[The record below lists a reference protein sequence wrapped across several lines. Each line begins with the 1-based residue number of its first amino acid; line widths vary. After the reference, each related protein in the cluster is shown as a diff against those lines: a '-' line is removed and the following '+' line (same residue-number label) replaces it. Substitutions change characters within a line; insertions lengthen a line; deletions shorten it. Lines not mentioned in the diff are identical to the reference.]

1 MRVRTQNDQT
11 FDFGL
16 NGREIQDTFNLT
28 KYKELAYRSPRG
40 TRLSALVE
48 ERWSTWLQTVDEAPW
63 LSSWRR
69 SPHLMRSVD
78 GVPAS
83 APSVSALTATLPTS
97 APNDSTAA
105 QTPDATRPHAPA
117 TTPCGAQVE
126 PGHQAYIAL
135 YISIAAVWGYGILGW
150 LSDPTKRQGDI
161 SADARNSHALKSL
174 YELQGVKRPNLARTY
189 LIDDSIYR
197 GTGLIV
203 PCEFGDLDR
212 WLEPMWFEVC
222 QERSGFDPGLIS
234 GMLKG

>member
-48 ERWSTWLQTVDEAPW
+48 ERWSTWLQIVDEAPW

-69 SPHLMRSVD
+69 SPHLVRSVD
-78 GVPAS
+78 GVPAP
-83 APSVSALTATLPTS
+83 A
-97 APNDSTAA
+97 
-105 QTPDATRPHAPA
+105 PDAPRPHAPA
-117 TTPCGAQVE
+117 TTPFGAQVE

-135 YISIAAVWGYGILGW
+135 YIYVAAVWGYGILGW

-222 QERSGFDPGLIS
+222 QEFQAKARELNILDSGLGS
-234 GMLKG
+234 E

>member
-48 ERWSTWLQTVDEAPW
+48 ERWSTWLQIVDEAPW
-63 LSSWRR
+63 LANWRR
-69 SPHLMRSVD
+69 SPHLVRSVD
-78 GVPAS
+78 EG
-83 APSVSALTATLPTS
+83 PTS
-97 APNDSTAA
+97 ASALVAPALSTRKHG
-105 QTPDATRPHAPA
+105 QHAPA
-117 TTPCGAQVE
+117 TTPFGAQVE

-135 YISIAAVWGYGILGW
+135 YTYIAAVWGYGILGW
-150 LSDPTKRQGDI
+150 LSDLKERKSDI
-161 SADARNSHALKSL
+161 SADARTSHALKSL
-174 YELQGVKRPNLARTY
+174 YELQGVKKPNLARTY
-189 LIDDSIYR
+189 LVDDSIYR

-222 QERSGFDPGLIS
+222 QELQTQARLG
-234 GMLKG
+234 

>member
-1 MRVRTQNDQT
+1 MRVRTQNDQI

-16 NGREIQDTFNLT
+16 NGREVQDTFNLT

-48 ERWSTWLQTVDEAPW
+48 ERWSAWLQIVDEAPW

-69 SPHLMRSVD
+69 SPHLVRSVD
-78 GVPAS
+78 GVS
-83 APSVSALTATLPTS
+83 APTATPPTLT
-97 APNDSTAA
+97 PVHST
-105 QTPDATRPHAPA
+105 RA
-117 TTPCGAQVE
+117 TTPFGAQVE

-135 YISIAAVWGYGILGW
+135 YIYIAAVWGYGILGW
-150 LSDPTKRQGDI
+150 LSDPKKRQGDI
-161 SADARNSHALKSL
+161 SADTRNSHALKSL

-189 LIDDSIYR
+189 LVDDSIYR

-222 QERSGFDPGLIS
+222 QELRTNARR
-234 GMLKG
+234 

>member
-16 NGREIQDTFNLT
+16 SGREVQDTFNLT

-69 SPHLMRSVD
+69 SPHLVRSVD
-78 GVPAS
+78 GAPAPTPAS
-83 APSVSALTATLPTS
+83 NAPTPTLS
-97 APNDSTAA
+97 APA
-105 QTPDATRPHAPA
+105 PDAPRSHAPA
-117 TTPCGAQVE
+117 TTPFGAQVE

-135 YISIAAVWGYGILGW
+135 YIYVAAVWGYGILGW

-189 LIDDSIYR
+189 LVDDSIYR

-222 QERSGFDPGLIS
+222 QEFQANAQGLNIFDSGLVS
-234 GMLKG
+234 R

>member
-63 LSSWRR
+63 LSNWRR
-69 SPHLMRSVD
+69 SPHLVRSVD
-78 GVPAS
+78 GDS
-83 APSVSALTATLPTS
+83 APTSSSATTPTLN
-97 APNDSTAA
+97 APTAA
-105 QTPDATRPHAPA
+105 QARTHAPA
-117 TTPCGAQVE
+117 TTPFGAQVE

-135 YISIAAVWGYGILGW
+135 YIYIAAVWGYGILGW
-150 LSDPTKRQGDI
+150 LSDPKQRRGDI
-161 SADARNSHALKSL
+161 SADARTNHALKSL

-189 LIDDSIYR
+189 LVDDSIYR

-222 QERSGFDPGLIS
+222 QEFQANARVEE
-234 GMLKG
+234 LKS

>member
-1 MRVRTQNDQT
+1 MRVRTQNDQI

-48 ERWSTWLQTVDEAPW
+48 ERWSNWLQTVDAAPW
-63 LSSWRR
+63 LSNWRR
-69 SPHLMRSVD
+69 SPHLVRSVD
-78 GVPAS
+78 GVSAS
-83 APSVSALTATLPTS
+83 TSSVSALTATPPTP
-97 APNDSTAA
+97 APNS
-105 QTPDATRPHAPA
+105 RNHAPA
-117 TTPCGAQVE
+117 TTPFGAQVE

-135 YISIAAVWGYGILGW
+135 YIYIAAVWGYGILGW
-150 LSDPTKRQGDI
+150 LSDPKQRKGDI
-161 SADARNSHALKSL
+161 SADARTNHALKSL
-174 YELQGVKRPNLARTY
+174 YELQGVKKPNLARTY
-189 LIDDSIYR
+189 LVDDSIYR

-222 QERSGFDPGLIS
+222 QEFQAKARASTQA
-234 GMLKG
+234 

>member
-1 MRVRTQNDQT
+1 MRVRTQDAQT

-48 ERWSTWLQTVDEAPW
+48 GRWSDWLQTVDEAPW
-63 LSSWRR
+63 LSNWRR
-69 SPHLMRSVD
+69 SPHLVRSVD
-78 GVPAS
+78 GVL
-83 APSVSALTATLPTS
+83 AP
-97 APNDSTAA
+97 APN
-105 QTPDATRPHAPA
+105 PHKRAPA
-117 TTPCGAQVE
+117 TTPFGAQAE

-135 YISIAAVWGYGILGW
+135 YIYVAAVWGYGILGW
-150 LSDPTKRQGDI
+150 LSDTTKRQGDI
-161 SADARNSHALKSL
+161 GADTQNSHALKSL
-174 YELQGVKRPNLARTY
+174 YELQGVKRPNIARTY
-189 LIDDSIYR
+189 LIDNSIYR

-222 QERSGFDPGLIS
+222 QELQANARASTRA
-234 GMLKG
+234 

>member
-1 MRVRTQNDQT
+1 MRVRTQDAQT

-16 NGREIQDTFNLT
+16 NGREIQNTFNLT

-48 ERWSTWLQTVDEAPW
+48 ERWSTWLQIVDEAPW

-69 SPHLMRSVD
+69 SPHLVRSVD
-78 GVPAS
+78 GIS
-83 APSVSALTATLPTS
+83 AP
-97 APNDSTAA
+97 APVHS
-105 QTPDATRPHAPA
+105 TRPHAPA
-117 TTPCGAQVE
+117 TTPFGAQVE

-135 YISIAAVWGYGILGW
+135 YIYIAAVWGYGILGW

-161 SADARNSHALKSL
+161 SADTRNSHALKSL

-197 GTGLIV
+197 GTGLVV

-222 QERSGFDPGLIS
+222 QELRTNARR
-234 GMLKG
+234 

>member
-48 ERWSTWLQTVDEAPW
+48 ERWSTWLQIVDEAPW

-69 SPHLMRSVD
+69 SPHLVRSVD
-78 GVPAS
+78 EAPTPAP
-83 APSVSALTATLPTS
+83 AH
-97 APNDSTAA
+97 ST
-105 QTPDATRPHAPA
+105 RKHAPA
-117 TTPCGAQVE
+117 TTPFGAQVE

-135 YISIAAVWGYGILGW
+135 YIYIAAVWGYGILGW

-161 SADARNSHALKSL
+161 SADTRNSHALKSL

-189 LIDDSIYR
+189 LVDDSIYR

-222 QERSGFDPGLIS
+222 QESQALSILDSSLIS
-234 GMLKG
+234 E

>member
-1 MRVRTQNDQT
+1 MRVRTQNDQI

-48 ERWSTWLQTVDEAPW
+48 ERWSNWLQTVDEAPW

-69 SPHLMRSVD
+69 SPHLVRSVD
-78 GVPAS
+78 E
-83 APSVSALTATLPTS
+83 APTPG
-97 APNDSTAA
+97 STHS
-105 QTPDATRPHAPA
+105 TRKHAPA
-117 TTPCGAQVE
+117 TTPFGAQVE

-135 YISIAAVWGYGILGW
+135 YIYIAAVWGYGILGW
-150 LSDPTKRQGDI
+150 LSDPKKRQGDI
-161 SADARNSHALKSL
+161 SADTRNSHALKSL

-189 LIDDSIYR
+189 LVDDSIYR

-222 QERSGFDPGLIS
+222 QESQALSILDSSLIS
-234 GMLKG
+234 E

>member
-48 ERWSTWLQTVDEAPW
+48 ERWSTWLQIVDEAPW

-69 SPHLMRSVD
+69 SPHLVRSVD
-78 GVPAS
+78 GIPAS
-83 APSVSALTATLPTS
+83 TSSSATTPAPSAPTAVPS
-97 APNDSTAA
+97 A
-105 QTPDATRPHAPA
+105 QTPDAPHPHAPA
-117 TTPCGAQVE
+117 TTPFGAQVE

-135 YISIAAVWGYGILGW
+135 YIYVAAVWGYGILGW

-189 LIDDSIYR
+189 LVDDAIYR

-222 QERSGFDPGLIS
+222 QEFQANTRVEE
-234 GMLKG
+234 LKS

>member
-48 ERWSTWLQTVDEAPW
+48 ERWSNWLQTVDEAPW
-63 LSSWRR
+63 LSNWRR
-69 SPHLMRSVD
+69 SPHLVRSVD
-78 GVPAS
+78 G
-83 APSVSALTATLPTS
+83 TS
-97 APNDSTAA
+97 H
-105 QTPDATRPHAPA
+105 HAPA
-117 TTPCGAQVE
+117 TTPFGAQVE

-135 YISIAAVWGYGILGW
+135 YIYIAAVWGYGILGW
-150 LSDPTKRQGDI
+150 LSDPEQRKGDI
-161 SADARNSHALKSL
+161 SADARTNHALKSL

-189 LIDDSIYR
+189 LVDDSIYR

-222 QERSGFDPGLIS
+222 QEFQANARG
-234 GMLKG
+234 

>member
-48 ERWSTWLQTVDEAPW
+48 ERWSAWLQIVDEAPW
-63 LSSWRR
+63 LSNWRR
-69 SPHLMRSVD
+69 SPHLVRSVD
-78 GVPAS
+78 GVS
-83 APSVSALTATLPTS
+83 APTSSSATTSTPSALTAAP
-97 APNDSTAA
+97 APN
-105 QTPDATRPHAPA
+105 PRNHAPA
-117 TTPCGAQVE
+117 TTPFGAQVE

-135 YISIAAVWGYGILGW
+135 YIYIAAVWGYGILGW
-150 LSDPTKRQGDI
+150 LSNPKQRKGDI
-161 SADARNSHALKSL
+161 SADARANHALKSL
-174 YELQGVKRPNLARTY
+174 YELQGVKKPNLARTY
-189 LIDDSIYR
+189 LVDDSIYR

-222 QERSGFDPGLIS
+222 QELQANARVEGLKS
-234 GMLKG
+234 

>member
-48 ERWSTWLQTVDEAPW
+48 ERWSNWLHIVDEAPW
-63 LSSWRR
+63 LSNWRR
-69 SPHLMRSVD
+69 SPHLVRSVD
-78 GVPAS
+78 GVS
-83 APSVSALTATLPTS
+83 APTSSSATLPTPN
-97 APNDSTAA
+97 APAA
-105 QTPDATRPHAPA
+105 APAHTTRTHAPA
-117 TTPCGAQVE
+117 TTPFGAQVE

-135 YISIAAVWGYGILGW
+135 YIYIAAVWGYGILGW
-150 LSDPTKRQGDI
+150 LSDPKQRKGDI
-161 SADARNSHALKSL
+161 SADARTNHALKSL

-189 LIDDSIYR
+189 LVDDSIYR

-222 QERSGFDPGLIS
+222 QEFQANARVEG
-234 GMLKG
+234 LKG

>member
-1 MRVRTQNDQT
+1 MRVRTQDAQT

-48 ERWSTWLQTVDEAPW
+48 ERWSTWLQIVDEAPW

-69 SPHLMRSVD
+69 SPHLVRSVD
-78 GVPAS
+78 EAPTPAP
-83 APSVSALTATLPTS
+83 AH
-97 APNDSTAA
+97 ST
-105 QTPDATRPHAPA
+105 RKHAPA
-117 TTPCGAQVE
+117 TTPFGAQVE

-135 YISIAAVWGYGILGW
+135 YIYIAAVWGYGILGW

-161 SADARNSHALKSL
+161 SADTRNSHALKSL

-189 LIDDSIYR
+189 LVDDSIYR

-222 QERSGFDPGLIS
+222 QESQALSRLESSLI
-234 GMLKG
+234 LE

>member
-63 LSSWRR
+63 LSNWRR
-69 SPHLMRSVD
+69 SPHLVQSID
-78 GVPAS
+78 ETPAT
-83 APSVSALTATLPTS
+83 APS
-97 APNDSTAA
+97 
-105 QTPDATRPHAPA
+105 PDAPAPAPGHSTRKHAPA
-117 TTPCGAQVE
+117 TTPFGAQVE

-135 YISIAAVWGYGILGW
+135 YIYIASVWGYGILGW
-150 LSDPTKRQGDI
+150 LSDPKQRKGDI
-161 SADARNSHALKSL
+161 SADARTNHALKSL

-189 LIDDSIYR
+189 LVDDSIYR

-222 QERSGFDPGLIS
+222 QELQANALASTRA
-234 GMLKG
+234 

>member
-16 NGREIQDTFNLT
+16 NGREVQDTFNLT

-48 ERWSTWLQTVDEAPW
+48 ERWSAWLQIVDEAPW

-69 SPHLMRSVD
+69 SPHLVRSVD
-78 GVPAS
+78 AS
-83 APSVSALTATLPTS
+83 APGASDPTA
-97 APNDSTAA
+97 
-105 QTPDATRPHAPA
+105 TPDAPRPHAPA
-117 TTPCGAQVE
+117 TTPFGAQVE

-135 YISIAAVWGYGILGW
+135 YIYVAAVWGYGILGW
-150 LSDPTKRQGDI
+150 LSDSTKRQGDI

-189 LIDDSIYR
+189 LVDDSIYR

-222 QERSGFDPGLIS
+222 QEFQANARDLSVLDSGLIS
-234 GMLKG
+234 G

>member
-16 NGREIQDTFNLT
+16 SGREIQDTFNLT

-48 ERWSTWLQTVDEAPW
+48 ERWSAWLQIVDEAPW

-69 SPHLMRSVD
+69 SPHLVRSVD

-83 APSVSALTATLPTS
+83 APGASGPTA
-97 APNDSTAA
+97 
-105 QTPDATRPHAPA
+105 TPDAPRPHAPA
-117 TTPCGAQVE
+117 TTPFGAQVE

-135 YISIAAVWGYGILGW
+135 YIYVAAVWGYGILGW
-150 LSDPTKRQGDI
+150 LSDSTKRQGDI

-189 LIDDSIYR
+189 LVDDSIYR

-222 QERSGFDPGLIS
+222 QEFQANARDLSVLDSGLIS
-234 GMLKG
+234 G

>member
-16 NGREIQDTFNLT
+16 NGREVQDTFNLT

-48 ERWSTWLQTVDEAPW
+48 ERWSNWLQTVDEAPW
-63 LSSWRR
+63 LSNWRR
-69 SPHLMRSVD
+69 SPHLVRSVD
-78 GVPAS
+78 D
-83 APSVSALTATLPTS
+83 TS
-97 APNDSTAA
+97 H
-105 QTPDATRPHAPA
+105 HAPA
-117 TTPCGAQVE
+117 TTPFGAQVE

-135 YISIAAVWGYGILGW
+135 YTYIAAVWGYGILGW
-150 LSDPTKRQGDI
+150 LSDPKQCRGDI
-161 SADARNSHALKSL
+161 SADARTSHALKAL
-174 YELQGVKRPNLARTY
+174 YELQGVKKPNLARTY
-189 LIDDSIYR
+189 LVDDSIYR

-222 QERSGFDPGLIS
+222 QEFQANARG
-234 GMLKG
+234 

>member
-48 ERWSTWLQTVDEAPW
+48 ERWSNWLQTVDEAPW
-63 LSSWRR
+63 LSNWRR
-69 SPHLMRSVD
+69 SPHLVRSVD
-78 GVPAS
+78 GILAPALS
-83 APSVSALTATLPTS
+83 AP
-97 APNDSTAA
+97 TAA
-105 QTPDATRPHAPA
+105 PAPKHAPA
-117 TTPCGAQVE
+117 TTPFGAQVE

-135 YISIAAVWGYGILGW
+135 YIYIAAVWGYGILGW
-150 LSDPTKRQGDI
+150 LSDPKQHRGDI
-161 SADARNSHALKSL
+161 SADARTSHALKSL

-189 LIDDSIYR
+189 LVDDSIYR

-222 QERSGFDPGLIS
+222 QELQANARVEG
-234 GMLKG
+234 LKG

>member
-16 NGREIQDTFNLT
+16 NGREVQDTFNLT

-63 LSSWRR
+63 LSNWRR
-69 SPHLMRSVD
+69 SPHLVRSVD
-78 GVPAS
+78 EAL
-83 APSVSALTATLPTS
+83 AP
-97 APNDSTAA
+97 
-105 QTPDATRPHAPA
+105 RKHAPA
-117 TTPCGAQVE
+117 TTPFGAQVE

-135 YISIAAVWGYGILGW
+135 YIYIAAVWGYGILGW
-150 LSDPTKRQGDI
+150 LSDSTKRQGDI

-189 LIDDSIYR
+189 LVDDSIYR

-222 QERSGFDPGLIS
+222 QEFQANARAEG
-234 GMLKG
+234 LKG

>member
-16 NGREIQDTFNLT
+16 SGREVQDTFNLT

-69 SPHLMRSVD
+69 SPHLVRSVD
-78 GVPAS
+78 ETPAPT
-83 APSVSALTATLPTS
+83 AMPS
-97 APNDSTAA
+97 A
-105 QTPDATRPHAPA
+105 QTPDAPRPHAPA
-117 TTPCGAQVE
+117 TTPFGTQVE

-135 YISIAAVWGYGILGW
+135 YIYVAAVWGYGILGW
-150 LSDPTKRQGDI
+150 LSDPAKRQGDI

-189 LIDDSIYR
+189 LVDDSIYR

-222 QERSGFDPGLIS
+222 QEFQANARVEK
-234 GMLKG
+234 LKS

>member
-63 LSSWRR
+63 LSNWRR
-69 SPHLMRSVD
+69 SPHLVRSVD
-78 GVPAS
+78 GVS
-83 APSVSALTATLPTS
+83 APAPDVSTQAPTAVP
-97 APNDSTAA
+97 APN
-105 QTPDATRPHAPA
+105 PNKHAPA
-117 TTPCGAQVE
+117 TTPFGAQVE

-135 YISIAAVWGYGILGW
+135 YIYISAVWGYGILGW
-150 LSDPTKRQGDI
+150 LSDPKQRRGDI
-161 SADARNSHALKSL
+161 SADARTNHALKSL

-189 LIDDSIYR
+189 LVDDAIYR

-203 PCEFGDLDR
+203 PYEFGDLDR

-222 QERSGFDPGLIS
+222 QEFQANARVEGLKS
-234 GMLKG
+234 

>member
-16 NGREIQDTFNLT
+16 NGREVQDTFNLT

-48 ERWSTWLQTVDEAPW
+48 ERWSDWLQIVDEAPW
-63 LSSWRR
+63 LANWRR
-69 SPHLMRSVD
+69 SPHLVRPVD
-78 GVPAS
+78 AHALNDS
-83 APSVSALTATLPTS
+83 APAHK
-97 APNDSTAA
+97 
-105 QTPDATRPHAPA
+105 HAPA
-117 TTPCGAQVE
+117 TTPFGAQVE

-135 YISIAAVWGYGILGW
+135 YIYTAAVWGYGILGW
-150 LSDPTKRQGDI
+150 LSNPKKSRGDI
-161 SADARNSHALKSL
+161 SADARTNHALKSL

-212 WLEPMWFEVC
+212 WLEPMWLMVD
-222 QERSGFDPGLIS
+222 G
-234 GMLKG
+234 

>member
-48 ERWSTWLQTVDEAPW
+48 ERWSNWLQIVDEAPW

-69 SPHLMRSVD
+69 SPHLVRSVD

-83 APSVSALTATLPTS
+83 TSSSATTPAPS
-97 APNDSTAA
+97 APAPAPVHST
-105 QTPDATRPHAPA
+105 RKNAPA
-117 TTPCGAQVE
+117 TTPFGAQVE

-135 YISIAAVWGYGILGW
+135 YIYVAAVWGYGILGW

-161 SADARNSHALKSL
+161 SADTRNSHALKSL
-174 YELQGVKRPNLARTY
+174 YELQGVKRPNVARTY

-222 QERSGFDPGLIS
+222 QEFQANARVEE
-234 GMLKG
+234 LKS

>member
-48 ERWSTWLQTVDEAPW
+48 ERWSTWLQIVDEAPW
-63 LSSWRR
+63 LSNWRR
-69 SPHLMRSVD
+69 SPHLVRSVD
-78 GVPAS
+78 EAPA
-83 APSVSALTATLPTS
+83 P
-97 APNDSTAA
+97 TAA
-105 QTPDATRPHAPA
+105 PKTRPHAPA
-117 TTPCGAQVE
+117 TTPFGAQVE

-135 YISIAAVWGYGILGW
+135 YIYIAAVWGYGILGW
-150 LSDPTKRQGDI
+150 LSDPKQRRGDI
-161 SADARNSHALKSL
+161 SADARTNHALKSL

-189 LIDDSIYR
+189 LVDDSIYR

-222 QERSGFDPGLIS
+222 QELQANARASTQA
-234 GMLKG
+234 

>member
-40 TRLSALVE
+40 SRLSALVE
-48 ERWSTWLQTVDEAPW
+48 ERWLNWVQTVDEAPW
-63 LSSWRR
+63 LSNWRR
-69 SPHLMRSVD
+69 SPHLVRSVD
-78 GVPAS
+78 D
-83 APSVSALTATLPTS
+83 TS
-97 APNDSTAA
+97 H
-105 QTPDATRPHAPA
+105 HAPA
-117 TTPCGAQVE
+117 TTPFGAQVE

-135 YISIAAVWGYGILGW
+135 YTYIAAVWGYGILGW
-150 LSDPTKRQGDI
+150 LSDPKQYRGDL
-161 SADARNSHALKSL
+161 SVDARTSHALKSL

-189 LIDDSIYR
+189 LVDDAIYR

-222 QERSGFDPGLIS
+222 QEFQAQARLS
-234 GMLKG
+234 

>member
-48 ERWSTWLQTVDEAPW
+48 ERWSTWLQIVDEAPW
-63 LSSWRR
+63 LTNWRR
-69 SPHLMRSVD
+69 SPHLVRSVD
-78 GVPAS
+78 ETSLAPGAALGAS
-83 APSVSALTATLPTS
+83 ALNARKHG
-97 APNDSTAA
+97 
-105 QTPDATRPHAPA
+105 QHAPA
-117 TTPCGAQVE
+117 TTPFGAQVE

-135 YISIAAVWGYGILGW
+135 YTYIAAVWGYGILGW
-150 LSDPTKRQGDI
+150 LSDPKKRKGDI
-161 SADARNSHALKSL
+161 SADARTSHALKSL
-174 YELQGVKRPNLARTY
+174 YELQGVKKPSLARTY
-189 LIDDSIYR
+189 LVDDSIYR

-222 QERSGFDPGLIS
+222 QEFQAQARLG
-234 GMLKG
+234 

>member
-40 TRLSALVE
+40 TRLSELVE

-69 SPHLMRSVD
+69 SPHLVRSVD
-78 GVPAS
+78 AS
-83 APSVSALTATLPTS
+83 APGASDPTATPS
-97 APNDSTAA
+97 A
-105 QTPDATRPHAPA
+105 QTPDTPRPHAPA
-117 TTPCGAQVE
+117 TTPFGAQVE

-135 YISIAAVWGYGILGW
+135 YIYVAAVWGYGILGW
-150 LSDPTKRQGDI
+150 LSDPAKRQGDI

-189 LIDDSIYR
+189 LVDDSIYR

-222 QERSGFDPGLIS
+222 QEFQANVRDSTQA
-234 GMLKG
+234 

>member
-40 TRLSALVE
+40 SRLSALVE
-48 ERWSTWLQTVDEAPW
+48 ERWLNWVQTVDEAPW
-63 LSSWRR
+63 LSNWRR
-69 SPHLMRSVD
+69 SPHLVRSVD
-78 GVPAS
+78 D
-83 APSVSALTATLPTS
+83 TS
-97 APNDSTAA
+97 H
-105 QTPDATRPHAPA
+105 HAPA
-117 TTPCGAQVE
+117 TTPFGAQVE

-135 YISIAAVWGYGILGW
+135 YTYVAAVWGYGILGW
-150 LSDPTKRQGDI
+150 LSDPKQCRGDI
-161 SADARNSHALKSL
+161 SADARTSHALKSL
-174 YELQGVKRPNLARTY
+174 YELQGVKKPNLARTY
-189 LIDDSIYR
+189 LVDDSIYR

-222 QERSGFDPGLIS
+222 QEFQAQARLG
-234 GMLKG
+234 

>member
-16 NGREIQDTFNLT
+16 NGREVQDTFNLT

-48 ERWSTWLQTVDEAPW
+48 ERWSAWLQTVDEAPW

-69 SPHLMRSVD
+69 SPHLVRPVD

-83 APSVSALTATLPTS
+83 APSASAPAATLS
-97 APNDSTAA
+97 A
-105 QTPDATRPHAPA
+105 QTPDAPRPHAPA
-117 TTPCGAQVE
+117 TTPFGAQVE

-135 YISIAAVWGYGILGW
+135 YIYVAAVWGYGILGW
-150 LSDPTKRQGDI
+150 LSEPTKRQGDI

-189 LIDDSIYR
+189 LVDDSIYR

-222 QERSGFDPGLIS
+222 QELQASARVERAASDG
-234 GMLKG
+234 LKG

>member
-48 ERWSTWLQTVDEAPW
+48 ERWSTWLQIVDEAPW

-78 GVPAS
+78 KAFAPTTAPGAS
-83 APSVSALTATLPTS
+83 GPTAT
-97 APNDSTAA
+97 

-117 TTPCGAQVE
+117 TTPFGAQVE

-135 YISIAAVWGYGILGW
+135 YIYIAAVWGYGILGW

-189 LIDDSIYR
+189 LVDDSIYR
-197 GTGLIV
+197 GTGLVV

-222 QERSGFDPGLIS
+222 QELQAKARG
-234 GMLKG
+234 

>member
-40 TRLSALVE
+40 SRLSALVE
-48 ERWSTWLQTVDEAPW
+48 ERWSDWLQIVDEAPW
-63 LSSWRR
+63 LANWRR
-69 SPHLMRSVD
+69 SPHLVRSVD
-78 GVPAS
+78 GILAS
-83 APSVSALTATLPTS
+83 APSAPTAASALNT
-97 APNDSTAA
+97 DK
-105 QTPDATRPHAPA
+105 HAPA
-117 TTPCGAQVE
+117 TTPFGAQVE

-135 YISIAAVWGYGILGW
+135 YTYIAAVWGYGILGW
-150 LSDPTKRQGDI
+150 LSDPKQCRGDI
-161 SADARNSHALKSL
+161 SADARTSHALKSL
-174 YELQGVKRPNLARTY
+174 YELQGVKKPNLARTY
-189 LIDDSIYR
+189 LVDDSIYR

-222 QERSGFDPGLIS
+222 QEFQAQARLG
-234 GMLKG
+234 

>member
-48 ERWSTWLQTVDEAPW
+48 ERWSNWLQTVDEAPW
-63 LSSWRR
+63 LSNWRH
-69 SPHLMRSVD
+69 SPHLVRSVD
-78 GVPAS
+78 EALAPAPAPS
-83 APSVSALTATLPTS
+83 APTAAP
-97 APNDSTAA
+97 APNS
-105 QTPDATRPHAPA
+105 RKHAPA
-117 TTPCGAQVE
+117 TTPFGAQVE

-135 YISIAAVWGYGILGW
+135 YIYIAAVWGYGILGW
-150 LSDPTKRQGDI
+150 LSDPKQRRGDI
-161 SADARNSHALKSL
+161 SADARTNHALKSL

-189 LIDDSIYR
+189 LVDDSIYR

-222 QERSGFDPGLIS
+222 QELQANARASTRA
-234 GMLKG
+234 